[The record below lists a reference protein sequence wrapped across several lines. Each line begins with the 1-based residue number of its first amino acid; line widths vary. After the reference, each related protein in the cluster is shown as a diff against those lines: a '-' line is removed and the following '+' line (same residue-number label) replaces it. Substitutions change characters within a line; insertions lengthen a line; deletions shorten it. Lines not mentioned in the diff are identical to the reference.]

1 MSRKKKDPNLL
12 ETVKT
17 FVQNGRYHITEHASL
32 RMKERH
38 VILPEVLHVL
48 QSGWHERKKDTYNEK
63 FQDWDYAIRS
73 QPRDERSLRIAVAID
88 ELTMLVII
96 TVIDLNS

>member
-1 MSRKKKDPNLL
+1 MARKKKDPNLL

-38 VILPEVLHVL
+38 VILPEVLAGTNVKKTPTMRNFRTGIMPYEV
-48 QSGWHERKKDTYNEK
+48 SHEMSVR
-63 FQDWDYAIRS
+63 
-73 QPRDERSLRIAVAID
+73 
-88 ELTMLVII
+88 
-96 TVIDLNS
+96 